1 LHRDHAGRAAFSQA
15 MRAADFGRTAPFFR
29 EGEEEAVSTS
39 LENALWCRAALP
51 SAKNIIYLSQRLDR
65 TLEPLEGKF

>member
-1 LHRDHAGRAAFSQA
+1 MASRSGPTDRFSLVLRVA
-15 MRAADFGRTAPFFR
+15 NFGRTAPVFR

-51 SAKNIIYLSQRLDR
+51 SAKNISYLNQRFDR
-65 TLEPLEGKF
+65 MSEPLEGRF